1 MNTGF
6 SKRILIVSDDI
17 VDSNMGG
24 VGVRNWEL
32 SHTLAS
38 HCDVTL
44 AIPNVTK
51 LTSESIGIITYARNG
66 QDLRTI
72 AQSVDV
78 ILVQGF
84 VLHFQPYL
92 AEMRRP
98 LAVDLYV
105 PSLLESLVWHDHAQ
119 WDTWIPEYEEYL
131 RVQNELLRHGDFFFC
146 ASERQRDYWLGWLH
160 AQKRINPH
168 TYRQDPTL
176 QGLIE
181 VVPFGITRDPIPS
194 YPPVL
199 KGIHPNIKVS
209 DKVVLWSGGL
219 WEWLD
224 PLSLIKAVAQLVP
237 QHPEIKLYFMG
248 TSHPNPVVS
257 GMSMPYQ
264 ARKLSEESGLL
275 NKNIFFG
282 EWTPYQERGR
292 YLAESDLAVISH
304 PEHIETHFS
313 FRTRVLDCIWA
324 GLPIISTQG
333 DILAEWIASNQIGLV
348 VPPNDVSAMAD
359 AILNLLNSKGKP
371 SIDQSFEGLRE
382 RLQWDKVAEPLIKY
396 CLNPIIAPDKG
407 LYLTE
412 TERISKDKDAF
423 LAKVV
428 RAKDAHTEQ
437 IILEKDAFLSQVVH
451 DKDEFFEQGIR
462 EKEMKLD
469 EVIREKDLKLDEV
482 IREKDLKLEQVIRE
496 KDAFIDRTIQEKD
509 SDREQA
515 LQVQQLQF
523 QEIIDEKEGLILR
536 QQQQIEKY
544 QQSFPVRVYAAL
556 KHLIGR

>member
-1 MNTGF
+1 MNTG
-6 SKRILIVSDDI
+6 SRKHILIVSDDI

-44 AIPNVTK
+44 AIPNNTQ
-51 LTSESIGIITYARNG
+51 LTSEPVEIITYARDG

-72 AQSVDV
+72 AQYVDV

-92 AEMRRP
+92 AELQRP

-105 PSLLESLVWHDHAQ
+105 PSLLESLVWHDNAQ

-131 RVQNELLRHGDFFFC
+131 RVQHELLSHGDFFFC

-176 QGLIE
+176 RSLIE
-181 VVPFGITRDPIPS
+181 VVPFGIPREPIPS

-199 KGIHPNIKVS
+199 KGKHPKIRIS
-209 DKVVLWSGGL
+209 DKVILWSGGL
-219 WEWLD
+219 WDWLD
-224 PLSLIKAVAQLVP
+224 PLSLIRAVAQLVP

-257 GMSMPYQ
+257 GMSMPVQ
-264 ARKLSEESGLL
+264 SRKLSEELGLL
-275 NKNIFFG
+275 DKNIFFG

-304 PEHIETHFS
+304 PDHIETHFS

-324 GLPIISTQG
+324 GLPIISTHG
-333 DILAEWIASNQIGLV
+333 DTLAEWISNNNIGLV
-348 VPPNDVSAMAD
+348 VKPKDIGAMAA

-371 SIDQSFEGLRE
+371 SINQAFEGLRNL
-382 RLQWDKVAEPLIKY
+382 LQWDKVAEPLIQY
-396 CLNPIIAPDKG
+396 CLNPKIAPDKG
-407 LYLTE
+407 HYLTE
-412 TERISKDKDAF
+412 TERISRDKDAF

-428 RAKDAHTEQ
+428 REKDAHIKQ
-437 IILEKDAFLSQVVH
+437 VIQEKDAFLGQVVH
-451 DKDEFFEQGIR
+451 DKDTFFEQ
-462 EKEMKLD
+462 
-469 EVIREKDLKLDEV
+469 VV
-482 IREKDLKLEQVIRE
+482 REKDLKLEQVIRD
-496 KDAFIDRTIQEKD
+496 KDARLELIVQGKD
-509 SDREQA
+509 SASEQA
-515 LQVQQLQF
+515 LKDQRLHFQV
-523 QEIIDEKEGLILR
+523 IIDERDVTSNLL
-536 QQQQIEKY
+536 QQQINKY
-544 QQSFPVRVYAAL
+544 QQSFPLRVYAAL
-556 KHLIGR
+556 KRLIGR